1 MRRREFV
8 AGAAATA
15 VSGSAHSVLLILCD
29 QLNASV
35 TSVYGGPVPT
45 PNLERIARRGVVFT
59 EAVCTTPFCSPAR
72 ASIVTGLYPHAHGI
86 VYNVSR
92 RDYPAIPAPAWE
104 EGITGRDLTT
114 DKILHEAGY
123 QTHQYGKWHLDGGDL
138 PYYPDMYGEHREYAR
153 EMKAVFDQV
162 RETPRDTWMDWYGW
176 ILPVDVA
183 PAYRAAARALRENPR
198 NRVLSEFVAK
208 IGKLRLP
215 LRQVFDVRVADRT
228 VERLSRL
235 TAAPFMI
242 TCSFNSPH
250 DPNVVP
256 SPYYEAFDPA
266 KFDLPANYGQ
276 REPRFEND
284 WSRRIVSETGEAGL
298 REFLRVYYGTVRLL
312 DDQVGRVLDGLDR
325 AGRADDTIV
334 IFAADHGD
342 MAGSHGMVWKSTQ
355 AFYDGIARIPLI
367 LSYPRKIKP
376 GRSARPASQVDLMPT
391 ILELTGHAVPPA
403 AQGRSLFSKT
413 EPEFVL
419 SERVAANPRHTRTLA
434 PNAPSDLM
442 IRGQGWKY
450 IRYRNG
456 EEFLYHLAR
465 DPGETRNLAGEPAYR
480 TRRQEMSRW
489 LGSMT

>member
-1 MRRREFV
+1 MRRREFIGA
-8 AGAAATA
+8 AGA
-15 VSGSAHSVLLILCD
+15 SALPARAPGVLLILCD

-35 TSVYGGPVPT
+35 TSVYGGPVAT

-72 ASIVTGLYPHAHGI
+72 ASIITGLYPHTHGI
-86 VYNVSR
+86 VYNVSG
-92 RDYPAIPAPAWE
+92 RDYPAMSAPATE
-104 EGITGRDLTT
+104 ESITARDVTT
-114 DKILHEAGY
+114 ESILHEAGY

-153 EMKAVFDQV
+153 EMKDVFDQV
-162 RETPRDTWMDWYGW
+162 RKTPRDTWMDWYGW
-176 ILPVDVA
+176 ALPVDVA
-183 PAYRAAARALRENPR
+183 PAYRDAARTLRDSPR

-208 IGKLRLP
+208 IGMLRLP
-215 LRQVFDVRVADRT
+215 LRQVFDVRVADQT
-228 VERLSRL
+228 VERLDRL
-235 TAAPFMI
+235 SAAPFMI

-266 KFDLPANYGQ
+266 KIELSANRGQ
-276 REPRFEND
+276 REARFEND
-284 WSRRIVSETGEAGL
+284 WSRRIVSETGETGL

-312 DDQVGRVLDGLDR
+312 DDQVGRVLDALDR
-325 AGRADDTIV
+325 TGRADDTIV

-355 AFYDGIARIPLI
+355 AFYDGIARVPLI

-391 ILELTGHAVPPA
+391 ILELAGRNAPPA
-403 AQGRSLFSKT
+403 AQGRSLLSKT
-413 EPEFVL
+413 EPDYVL
-419 SERVAANPRHTRTLA
+419 SERVAANPRHVRTLA
-434 PNAPSDLM
+434 PGTPSDRM

-450 IRYRNG
+450 IRYRNA
-456 EEFLYHLAR
+456 EEFLYNLAK
-465 DPGETRNLAGEPAYR
+465 DPGETRNLIGDAACR
-480 TRRQEMSRW
+480 ATRLHLSRR
-489 LGSMT
+489 LASF